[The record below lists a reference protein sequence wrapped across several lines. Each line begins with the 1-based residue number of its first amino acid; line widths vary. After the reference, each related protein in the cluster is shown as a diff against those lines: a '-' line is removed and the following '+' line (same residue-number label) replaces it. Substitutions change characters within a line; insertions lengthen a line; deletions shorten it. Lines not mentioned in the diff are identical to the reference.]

1 MKIAVLT
8 ARILLGLLFFVF
20 GMNNILHFMKMEMP
34 TGDAGIYLGILAT
47 HGILNFVGV
56 LMVIAGVLLLVGRY
70 VPLALVMLGPL
81 IVNILIFH
89 LMIAHFGATPGLVA
103 AVIELFLIW
112 VYRFSFLQ
120 LFVAAPEIAGTG
132 VRP

>member
-1 MKIAVLT
+1 MKVAVLV

-20 GMNNILHFMKMEMP
+20 GMNNILHFIKMEMP
-34 TGDAGIYLGILAT
+34 TGDAGVYMGVLAT

-56 LMVIAGVLLLVGRY
+56 LMVIAGLLLLVGRF
-70 VPLALVMLGPL
+70 VPLALVILGPL

-103 AVIELFLIW
+103 LVLEAFLIW
-112 VYRFSFLQ
+112 AYRSSFLG
-120 LFVAAPEIAGTG
+120 LFAVAPEIAG
-132 VRP
+132 